1 MHTGFVFFVRIGVN
15 KDGKGCG
22 RQFVIIKLI
31 DSFSSKDSECLI
43 QLIKVRLI
51 SSKRTRGNDLFPG
64 WRNALNR
71 YAGVATK
78 LLVHP
83 LAVNT

>member
-31 DSFSSKDSECLI
+31 DSFPSKDSECLI
-43 QLIKVRLI
+43 QLIKVR
-51 SSKRTRGNDLFPG
+51 
-64 WRNALNR
+64 
-71 YAGVATK
+71 
-78 LLVHP
+78 
-83 LAVNT
+83 